1 MSGKVMKV
9 GILSREAYRARTLAI
24 AKGTHRPKRDEPKIW
39 FESIR
44 SLTQVLSSENQD
56 LLRIIVERKP
66 NSLKELA
73 AAPGRRS
80 SNLSRTLRRMAR
92 HGIVE
97 LARVNRRVRPIVRA
111 TDFHVEFGLS
121 RPSGDGAA

>member
-1 MSGKVMKV
+1 MPGKVMKV
-9 GILSREAYRARTLAI
+9 GIMSRETYRERTVAI
-24 AKGTHRPKRDEPKIW
+24 ARGTYRPKRNEPKIC

-44 SLTQVLSSENQD
+44 SLAQVLSTENQD
-56 LLRIIVERKP
+56 LLRTIVQRKP

-73 AAPGRRS
+73 TATGRKS

-97 LARVNRRVRPIVRA
+97 LARGNGTVRPIVKA

-121 RPSGDGAA
+121 YHSANVAA

>member
-1 MSGKVMKV
+1 MSGKVMRV
-9 GILSREAYRARTLAI
+9 GIMSREAYRARTLAI
-24 AKGTHRPKRDEPKIW
+24 ARGTYRPKRDEPKIW

-44 SLTQVLSSENQD
+44 SLAQILSSENQN

-66 NSLKELA
+66 NSLKELEA
-73 AAPGRRS
+73 VTGRKS
-80 SNLSRTLRRMAR
+80 SNLSRTLRLMAR

-97 LARVNRRVRPIVRA
+97 LAKIDRTVRPIVKA

-121 RPSGDGAA
+121 RHSANAAA